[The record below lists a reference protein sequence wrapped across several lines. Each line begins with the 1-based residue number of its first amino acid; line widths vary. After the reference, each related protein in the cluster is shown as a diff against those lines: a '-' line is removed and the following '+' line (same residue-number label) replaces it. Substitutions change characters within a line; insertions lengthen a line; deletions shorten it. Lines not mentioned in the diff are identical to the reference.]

1 MKYFWIKLLIGQQIL
16 LSLTVLTN
24 AFSAQTEARKKLG
37 GKSFIEKQERGKLQK
52 IASSKEIK
60 ELASKNAARSIGS
73 SYYLRAWR
81 HWRALAI
88 ESIRFEL
95 SKNLP
100 YPTNKARFEKLFFQL
115 GVAADEGEM
124 PSFEDKG
131 ARSGYALEFFCRG
144 RNLADLFILDTLNPL
159 DSFSEEWT
167 SAILNTPLY
176 EGNGKSS
183 SSSIM
188 NSSAG
193 ASSYNMVSLG
203 GGPGFDFVGAALA
216 ATFNANGGIV
226 TSPICA
232 TILDYE
238 EGWSDLV
245 AAMDAATR
253 NTLQQPNL
261 SCKWG
266 GKCDITKPM
275 NDPSNDACRK
285 EISSTNLWTCQYC
298 VAENRNLLNESNFI
312 FFKDLFELAPDGA
325 IFIFTETTPRIWPD
339 FCKLIEKHFKGNME
353 VGFNKNGR
361 QMLIKKGTIINKERK
376 AAIMM
381 NDHHANQLGKYSKIV
396 ECHEKKLSLGYQ
408 RQQQKI
414 RGAK

>member
-1 MKYFWIKLLIGQQIL
+1 ML
-16 LSLTVLTN
+16 LSLSSLTIFTN
-24 AFSAQTEARKKLG
+24 AFSSQATARKKLG
-37 GKSFIEKQERGKLQK
+37 KKSFIEKQERGKLQK
-52 IASSKEIK
+52 IASSTEIQ
-60 ELASKNAARSIGS
+60 ELASKNKVRSVGS
-73 SYYLRAWR
+73 SYYLKAWR
-81 HWRALAI
+81 HWRTLAI
-88 ESIRFEL
+88 EAIRFEL

-100 YPTNKARFEKLFFQL
+100 HPSDKAKFENLFFQL
-115 GVAADEGEM
+115 GVAADEGKM
-124 PSFEDKG
+124 PSFSDKG

-159 DSFSEEWT
+159 HSFSDEWT

-176 EGNGKSS
+176 EGNG
-183 SSSIM
+183 I
-188 NSSAG
+188 SSAIVESSFDT
-193 ASSYNMVSLG
+193 SSYNMVSLG

-216 ATFNANGGIV
+216 TTFNSNGLTI
-226 TSPICA
+226 TSPLRA

-245 AAMDAATR
+245 TAMDTATR
-253 NTLQQPNL
+253 NILQQPNL

-275 NDPSNDACRK
+275 NDPSNIACRK

-298 VAENRNLLNESNFI
+298 VAENRNLLHESNFI

-339 FCKLIEKHFKGNME
+339 FCKLIEHHFKGDME

-361 QMLIKKGTIINKERK
+361 QMLLRKGKILTEEGR
-376 AAIMM
+376 ATIMM
-381 NDHHANQLGKYSKIV
+381 NDHHANQLEKYSKIV
-396 ECHEKKLSLGYQ
+396 ECHERKLSSGYQ